1 MPARGWRARTY
12 GRGMKGHKPFF
23 HVIEFWV
30 ENRLMLEVATPAMTQ
45 EYLDFLKSAA
55 PATMGDSESVRLM
68 QATHI
73 KESA

>member
-1 MPARGWRARTY
+1 
-12 GRGMKGHKPFF
+12 
-23 HVIEFWV
+23 
-30 ENRLMLEVATPAMTQ
+30 MTQ